1 MLITKKLILFVLLFV
16 VLGKLGGTSASEV
29 ANQYLDTE
37 WFRNWADAYPKF
49 TLDNRVVLLGLKTI
63 RFARI
68 KATEMAA
75 VSDDVKYCM

>member
-1 MLITKKLILFVLLFV
+1 LLLFV
-16 VLGKLGGTSASEV
+16 VLGKLGGTSASEE

-37 WFRNWADAYPKF
+37 WFRNWAESFPTFK
-49 TLDNRVVLLGLKTI
+49 LDNRVILLGLKTI